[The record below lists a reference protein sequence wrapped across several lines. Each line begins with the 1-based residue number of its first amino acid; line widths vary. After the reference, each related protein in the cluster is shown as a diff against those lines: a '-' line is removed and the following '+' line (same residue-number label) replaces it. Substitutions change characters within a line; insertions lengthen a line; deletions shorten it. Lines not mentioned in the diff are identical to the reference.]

1 MMKNVPD
8 GEVFLIHE
16 GGFIERL
23 QAAAFITVF

>member
-1 MMKNVPD
+1 MMENVIA

-23 QAAAFITVF
+23 QAATSIAVF